1 MEASGDDVVRY
12 QEPADASPFSNQPV
26 AGAASEYT
34 AAAHCDAEPE
44 GGTNRAPCLGCTW
57 IAFILTVAG
66 ISAHRHLLPKRV
78 CLQLVVLL
86 LVLLVLLVLM
96 LLACRI
102 PAGAHAHHAAGVT
115 TTVINVIGSHCNL
128 AGGTQQCTPYVA
140 ADCLLCTPPTCG
152 QVTMASKYV
161 PNAVAFAK
169 GKGWVG
175 SAGTCASKGYT
186 TKSGTKSLP
195 PSAMGYTGH
204 PLTAMLYTKP
214 PPSSCTSGFACFK
227 SGAAFAKALNAP
239 AKAGDRLALIC
250 PAAAPCTINSTQ
262 LGVFERVIMENV
274 LVENSNLDPDGGGGG
289 TLLLIGSGSDTGTK
303 LTCRNGQAPG

>member
-78 CLQLVVLL
+78 
-86 LVLLVLLVLM
+86 
-96 LLACRI
+96 
-102 PAGAHAHHAAGVT
+102 
-115 TTVINVIGSHCNL
+115 NVIGSHCNL

-262 LGVFERVIMENV
+262 LGVFATVIMENV